1 MTPTMFIHTL
11 ILAQMGDFLRAFT
24 AIFGGFCTTVFDEI
38 AVFGRN
44 VCQPLQE

>member
-11 ILAQMGDFLRAFT
+11 ILAQLGDFFKSFT
-24 AIFGGFCTTVFDEI
+24 ATFGGFCTTVFDEI

-44 VCQPLQE
+44 IWQPLQE